1 MSERNLEQD
10 NVKDLVCEEH
20 VTEIR
25 KRDEIISELERDIQK
40 RKTLLKNYKE
50 NLLCY
55 EED

>member
-1 MSERNLEQD
+1 M
-10 NVKDLVCEEH
+10 KDLVCEEH

-25 KRDEIISELERDIQK
+25 KRDEFISELEREIQK

-50 NLLCY
+50 NVLCY